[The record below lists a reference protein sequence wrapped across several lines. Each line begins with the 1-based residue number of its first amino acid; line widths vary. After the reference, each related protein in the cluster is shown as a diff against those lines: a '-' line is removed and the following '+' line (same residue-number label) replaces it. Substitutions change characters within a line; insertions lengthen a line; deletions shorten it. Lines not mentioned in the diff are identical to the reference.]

1 MTTTVSV
8 NEETSKILRF
18 LSQKTKIDLID
29 IMDEISKQIK
39 IMLEDGIEDTP
50 RINFMVDADLKN
62 SMVHLRFSP
71 LYMGLDNLTLEQR
84 NTVLKEF
91 GYSQDGKFTDLREKK
106 TDVDPIQQKPQPNP
120 EEKKG
125 E

>member
-1 MTTTVSV
+1 
-8 NEETSKILRF
+8 
-18 LSQKTKIDLID
+18 
-29 IMDEISKQIK
+29 
-39 IMLEDGIEDTP
+39 
-50 RINFMVDADLKN
+50 
-62 SMVHLRFSP
+62 
-71 LYMGLDNLTLEQR
+71 MGLDNLTLEQR